1 MCGRSRQGG
10 ETRATCCVSIPGPK
24 YVQSRFVCPSRPN
37 SHAPEFSRSHVL
49 TNSAAHH
56 RPASLILQQKA
67 HYNMRLA
74 SLSLLLAALPAITSA
89 AAFADAHGP
98 RGPAR
103 TERDADLTSWRGQ
116 DRIGEYTITAYA
128 GDVVEFVRDAL
139 APLGQVE
146 GDDGLGKMTNAERLK
161 RKLKIAKPAKM
172 RRSGG
177 DAPTRA
183 RREYLYHGLGA
194 LQHEDSTSTLAE
206 AALAD

>member
-1 MCGRSRQGG
+1 
-10 ETRATCCVSIPGPK
+10 
-24 YVQSRFVCPSRPN
+24 
-37 SHAPEFSRSHVL
+37 
-49 TNSAAHH
+49 
-56 RPASLILQQKA
+56 
-67 HYNMRLA
+67 MRLA
-74 SLSLLLAALPAITSA
+74 SLSLLLAALPALISA
-89 AAFADAHGP
+89 AASIDIHGP

-128 GDVVEFVRDAL
+128 GDVIEFVRDAL

-177 DAPTRA
+177 NAPTRA
-183 RREYLYHGLGA
+183 RREYWCYGFRSPTVRN
-194 LQHEDSTSTLAE
+194 ST
-206 AALAD
+206 